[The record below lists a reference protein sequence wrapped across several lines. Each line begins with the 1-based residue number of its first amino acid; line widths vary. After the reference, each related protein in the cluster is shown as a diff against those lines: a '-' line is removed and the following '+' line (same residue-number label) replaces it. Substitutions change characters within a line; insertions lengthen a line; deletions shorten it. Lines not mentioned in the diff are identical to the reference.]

1 MRLPITPDTI
11 DMEVET
17 SIDILTKVR
26 TRLQAIPGID
36 APSSDEQTIEFLRE
50 LCGELMVV
58 ANKCSGVASVMAELT
73 V

>member
-1 MRLPITPDTI
+1 MKLPITPDTI

-26 TRLQAIPGID
+26 KRLEAIPSID
-36 APSSDEQTIEFLRE
+36 VPGSDEQTLEFLRE

-58 ANKCSGVASVMAELT
+58 ANKCSGVASVLAELT